1 MKQIISFII
10 IIWASFASAQT
21 MDELFVS
28 AAKNRPEIRAI
39 YHEFEAEI
47 ERITAVTGFPNPNLS
62 MGYFL
67 SPIET
72 RVGPQRFRVS
82 LSQRIPWWGELKAS
96 ERVQKAKAEVAY
108 QRYLWAINQLY
119 IEVVTSY
126 SKYYE
131 WEKTYL
137 NTLSEQD
144 LRRQSLAL
152 KRQQYTEGKASLSDI
167 TRAEMALEDIVR
179 LTQKMKD
186 EFDVIILEIQT
197 VIGDSIEPKLP
208 NSLNLPDNLSI
219 PSKKTQNAFTEVFQ
233 KQNQVISQRMSLTQK
248 KRIPQLNLGID
259 YMAIENTNLPT
270 TEAGKDALMPMIGIS
285 LPIFNQ
291 NVTAELNA
299 LEKESQ
305 VNSLRKNEAIAQ
317 SNLVVLET
325 VTSYN
330 NKMKD
335 ITFYAL
341 QLEKT
346 DLLLELLNNEYRVG
360 EATYFEIIELQQQ
373 RLSYSNAMA
382 KTEAD
387 AFMLYARYLVYT
399 GELQTDHIAANQPQ

>member
-1 MKQIISFII
+1 MKQVISFII
-10 IIWASFASAQT
+10 IISASLANAQT
-21 MDELFVS
+21 MDELFIS
-28 AAKNRPEIRAI
+28 AAKNRPEIRAV

-47 ERITAVTGFPNPNLS
+47 ERIAAVTGFPNPNLS

-119 IEVVTSY
+119 IELVTSY

-144 LRRQSLAL
+144 LRRQSLEL

-208 NSLNLPDNLSI
+208 NSLNLPDSLSI
-219 PSKKTQNAFTEVFQ
+219 PSKKAQNAFTEVFQ
-233 KQNQVISQRMSLTQK
+233 KQNQAITQRMSLTQK

-305 VNSLRKNEAIAQ
+305 VNSLRENEAIAQ

-382 KTEAD
+382 KAEAD